1 MCVGEGIGVLV
12 DVGESLIVGVG
23 GSITPVV
30 GVAVRREADSPTN
43 ELLVHAATT
52 TMMQNSNIISLN
64 GVIATSFSYPVAK
77 RPNDERQRRGGFHPK
92 HPLQDTIIETIA
104 PIPPGQSPIRC
115 MLGWAA
121 FLWELMFWIRCCFD
135 FV

>member
-1 MCVGEGIGVLV
+1 MPEIRPSFPGTWHTAVRSGVAVGTGVGVCVEEGIGVLV

-43 ELLVHAATT
+43 ELFVHAATT

-64 GVIATSFSYPVAK
+64 EVIATSS
-77 RPNDERQRRGGFHPK
+77 
-92 HPLQDTIIETIA
+92 
-104 PIPPGQSPIRC
+104 S
-115 MLGWAA
+115 
-121 FLWELMFWIRCCFD
+121 
-135 FV
+135 